1 MPTGSNAVF
10 QFLSESTNVA
20 QSSKGRTN
28 STSIRQDQTREAADR
43 KAFNQYIQQLEE
55 QFKVGSQQGRR
66 NLNLL
71 TGSIERHQLLNLE
84 DNDVANFTLDSGKLF
99 PVVTLSGQI
108 DEIKLPDENAL
119 NQLNDWLVMTG
130 STRDII
136 SDQSLQLPI
145 EVKIQQLND
154 KHILASDIAF
164 NGKLGVLQKNL
175 TKTGGTALESV
186 TLNNPELE
194 KPVVDEKLP
203 LQGKN
208 ALFDD
213 FDKSVFKDDKAK
225 SKTGI
230 AGILVGEKDQA
241 GKAVLAF
248 KSNNETLQTQIYSQ
262 LVTEQV
268 KNSLSVEQN
277 VGSEFLSVTNQIS
290 SSEKS
295 DFIRLPVSV
304 DLNQQFVNRGQM
316 LSSLSAKI
324 HWMLQQGIG
333 TAEIMLDPPELGPLN
348 VKISQYNGE
357 TNVQFQVANST
368 TKEIVDA
375 NLARLREMLLEQGL
389 TLGDTLVQQE
399 NRQAKSSEKIQS
411 ANQDNLEETD
421 VTEDVVTTQ
430 ASVQLISQGM
440 VDIYT

>member
-71 TGSIERHQLLNLE
+71 TGSIERNQLLNLE

-154 KHILASDIAF
+154 KQILASDIAF

-175 TKTGGTALESV
+175 TKTGGTVLGSV

-225 SKTGI
+225 
-230 AGILVGEKDQA
+230 
-241 GKAVLAF
+241 
-248 KSNNETLQTQIYSQ
+248 
-262 LVTEQV
+262 
-268 KNSLSVEQN
+268 
-277 VGSEFLSVTNQIS
+277 
-290 SSEKS
+290 
-295 DFIRLPVSV
+295 
-304 DLNQQFVNRGQM
+304 
-316 LSSLSAKI
+316 
-324 HWMLQQGIG
+324 
-333 TAEIMLDPPELGPLN
+333 
-348 VKISQYNGE
+348 
-357 TNVQFQVANST
+357 
-368 TKEIVDA
+368 
-375 NLARLREMLLEQGL
+375 
-389 TLGDTLVQQE
+389 
-399 NRQAKSSEKIQS
+399 
-411 ANQDNLEETD
+411 
-421 VTEDVVTTQ
+421 
-430 ASVQLISQGM
+430 
-440 VDIYT
+440 